1 MRTVTTNT
9 GEISKCMNL
18 DGFIAE
24 QNAVNTFNMRAQLE
38 SSKYV
43 AEVKV
48 PEPGETYGLNSF
60 DTVIKDSTTGK
71 IVHQYQFKFG
81 KNSKATIDLLKGG
94 NYNNQRFVVPLEQ
107 VEDVKNAFSGKSV
120 EAYMGGTDVV
130 SIKSGTLPKEQAK
143 KLQLDAQE
151 KNVLPRNDWNS
162 FNTKELA
169 LNIGKN
175 AGLAGLNAA
184 IITTGFDLVAK
195 KVQGEQIDADTTIE
209 TALKTGADS
218 GVKKVGNAVKTVASK
233 VWSGVKKVAGKVG
246 SRVKSIA
253 SRIGGL
259 FR

>member
-1 MRTVTTNT
+1 M
-9 GEISKCMNL
+9 
-18 DGFIAE
+18 
-24 QNAVNTFNMRAQLE
+24 
-38 SSKYV
+38 
-43 AEVKV
+43 
-48 PEPGETYGLNSF
+48 
-60 DTVIKDSTTGK
+60 
-71 IVHQYQFKFG
+71 
-81 KNSKATIDLLKGG
+81 
-94 NYNNQRFVVPLEQ
+94 
-107 VEDVKNAFSGKSV
+107 KNAFSGKSV

-130 SIKSGTLPKEQAK
+130 SIKSGTLTKEQAK
-143 KLQLDAQE
+143 KLQLDARE

-209 TALKTGADS
+209 TALKT
-218 GVKKVGNAVKTVASK
+218 VASK
-233 VWSGVKKVAGKVG
+233 VWSGAKKVAGKIG
-246 SRVKSIA
+246 SGVRSIA

>member
-1 MRTVTTNT
+1 M
-9 GEISKCMNL
+9 
-18 DGFIAE
+18 
-24 QNAVNTFNMRAQLE
+24 
-38 SSKYV
+38 
-43 AEVKV
+43 
-48 PEPGETYGLNSF
+48 
-60 DTVIKDSTTGK
+60 
-71 IVHQYQFKFG
+71 
-81 KNSKATIDLLKGG
+81 
-94 NYNNQRFVVPLEQ
+94 
-107 VEDVKNAFSGKSV
+107 KNAFPGKSV

-130 SIKSGTLPKEQAK
+130 SIKSGTLTKEQAK

-218 GVKKVGNAVKTVASK
+218 GVKKVGNVVKTVASK
-233 VWSGVKKVAGKVG
+233 VWSGVKKVAGKIG
-246 SRVKSIA
+246 SGVKSIA

>member
-1 MRTVTTNT
+1 M
-9 GEISKCMNL
+9 
-18 DGFIAE
+18 
-24 QNAVNTFNMRAQLE
+24 
-38 SSKYV
+38 
-43 AEVKV
+43 
-48 PEPGETYGLNSF
+48 
-60 DTVIKDSTTGK
+60 
-71 IVHQYQFKFG
+71 
-81 KNSKATIDLLKGG
+81 
-94 NYNNQRFVVPLEQ
+94 
-107 VEDVKNAFSGKSV
+107 KNAFPGKSV

-130 SIKSGTLPKEQAK
+130 AIKSGTLTKEQAK

-184 IITTGFDLVAK
+184 IITTGFDPVVK

-233 VWSGVKKVAGKVG
+233 VWSGVKP
-246 SRVKSIA
+246 IT